1 MYNYGWISVMALFCY
16 TFLLMAFVAAKKSRL
31 IYSFMGLLFTMI
43 LWTGGSYFMRL
54 QLWPSMEFWFH
65 ISIFGLAFLLFTF
78 LNFILEFIGRKR
90 NKSRMIWFAV
100 LLILFLVNLKT
111 EIFLAPPEA
120 VKIPGTTRMAFVY
133 DFQWTVVILFAIFVL
148 MIAQILA
155 VIWRAAQND
164 RLVARQLTP
173 VIIGIFILFVGH
185 LLLTV
190 PFFRGFPTDI
200 LAGVIN
206 AYYLF
211 YALYRKHLFKLT
223 LLVSKANCYIIGAVM
238 VLLIAYNS
246 IQPMEEF
253 FVEKFSLSSSKVIMV
268 ISTIVLV
275 MTILFYWLLRKFF
288 SQLFIREEIIQSENL
303 KEFSHAVSKSLHVRE
318 ILQEL
323 VDVIQKTV
331 DVNKIYI
338 CIENEQGNY
347 EMIHSASPLDKK
359 SFSMKRD
366 HPIVEYLKKSE
377 GCLLMKDFR
386 RTVAYKSMWEEEKQQ
401 LSAWKI
407 ECLVALKDEEDL
419 VGIVMLS
426 EKQKRAPYT
435 YDDINFLI
443 SVDSVSSIA
452 VKNSKLYE
460 KAYEEARRD
469 ELTGL
474 LNRKCFVETL
484 MEQTAKLGEKSLAL
498 VILNVDDFKLYN
510 QLYGNQKGDAALQ
523 RIAQIIRAS
532 VGENGFVARYSGKE
546 FAIILPEYDI
556 YSAKNL
562 TENICRQVKNINAKT
577 DNYALKMLTLSC
589 GICAIPYTASTMDEL
604 IYNAD
609 MAVYHVKHT
618 GKNAIMIYS
627 AGEVENQNSGGE
639 AGRSGYK
646 DSAYSEYASTIYALT
661 AAIDTKDHYTFSH
674 SKNVAYY
681 AGELARAY
689 GLNSECIEI
698 VKEAGLLHD
707 IGKIGIPE
715 NILNKPGILTEEE
728 YEIMKGHVENSIG
741 IIRHLPSLDYVI
753 PAVIGHHERYVGK
766 GYPRR
771 IAGENIPIMARI
783 LCIVDSFDTMV
794 SKRSYKRSMPVE
806 QALCILKE
814 EAGRQF
820 DPNLVP
826 IFVNLVLENKI
837 KVALNQMPSE

>member
-1 MYNYGWISVMALFCY
+1 M
-16 TFLLMAFVAAKKSRL
+16 
-31 IYSFMGLLFTMI
+31 
-43 LWTGGSYFMRL
+43 
-54 QLWPSMEFWFH
+54 
-65 ISIFGLAFLLFTF
+65 
-78 LNFILEFIGRKR
+78 
-90 NKSRMIWFAV
+90 
-100 LLILFLVNLKT
+100 
-111 EIFLAPPEA
+111 
-120 VKIPGTTRMAFVY
+120 
-133 DFQWTVVILFAIFVL
+133 
-148 MIAQILA
+148 
-155 VIWRAAQND
+155 
-164 RLVARQLTP
+164 
-173 VIIGIFILFVGH
+173 
-185 LLLTV
+185 
-190 PFFRGFPTDI
+190 
-200 LAGVIN
+200 
-206 AYYLF
+206 
-211 YALYRKHLFKLT
+211 
-223 LLVSKANCYIIGAVM
+223 
-238 VLLIAYNS
+238 
-246 IQPMEEF
+246 
-253 FVEKFSLSSSKVIMV
+253 
-268 ISTIVLV
+268 
-275 MTILFYWLLRKFF
+275 
-288 SQLFIREEIIQSENL
+288 
-303 KEFSHAVSKSLHVRE
+303 
-318 ILQEL
+318 
-323 VDVIQKTV
+323 
-331 DVNKIYI
+331 
-338 CIENEQGNY
+338 
-347 EMIHSASPLDKK
+347 
-359 SFSMKRD
+359 
-366 HPIVEYLKKSE
+366 
-377 GCLLMKDFR
+377 
-386 RTVAYKSMWEEEKQQ
+386 
-401 LSAWKI
+401 
-407 ECLVALKDEEDL
+407 
-419 VGIVMLS
+419 
-426 EKQKRAPYT
+426 
-435 YDDINFLI
+435 
-443 SVDSVSSIA
+443 
-452 VKNSKLYE
+452 
-460 KAYEEARRD
+460 
-469 ELTGL
+469 
-474 LNRKCFVETL
+474 
-484 MEQTAKLGEKSLAL
+484 
-498 VILNVDDFKLYN
+498 
-510 QLYGNQKGDAALQ
+510 
-523 RIAQIIRAS
+523 
-532 VGENGFVARYSGKE
+532 GENGFVARYSGKE

-646 DSAYSEYASTIYALT
+646 DSAYSEYASTIYVLT

-753 PAVIGHHERYVGK
+753 PAVIGHHERYDGK